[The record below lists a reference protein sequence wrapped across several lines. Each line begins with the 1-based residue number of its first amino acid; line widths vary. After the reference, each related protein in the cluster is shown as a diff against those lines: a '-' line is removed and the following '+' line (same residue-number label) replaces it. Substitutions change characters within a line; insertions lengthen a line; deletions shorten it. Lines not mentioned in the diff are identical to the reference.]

1 MEEYA
6 ALGITLVEVMPL
18 VPDPA
23 AWVAQ
28 LGEQV
33 VPRLREI

>member
-6 ALGITLVEVMPL
+6 ALGVTLVEVMPL

-23 AWVAQ
+23 AWVAE
-28 LGEQV
+28 LGARV
-33 VPRLREI
+33 VPKLADI